1 MHKNQVLNFIYEQ
14 EEIRIDILITKLTNL
29 SRANAQNLI
38 LQKKVLIDNNL
49 VSKKNQIVKTG
60 QKVEIFNDY
69 QSPKPSLVPAEMKL
83 EIVFQDENI
92 LLINKPK
99 NLVVHPG
106 VGNWNNTLVNGLISY
121 FESSLFELNNV
132 RPGIIHRLD
141 KDTTGLILVAK
152 NAKAHNFFTNQLANR
167 EIKRFYKAI
176 VIGKVPHKIMKIN
189 LPIAR
194 DLKNPLK
201 KTVSHFNSKPA
212 ITNVELIKHFNYQNK
227 DFSLVKCQL
236 ETGRTH
242 QIRVHLAHI
251 GFPVYGDPVYGKKV
265 DELGQRLHAYK
276 VIFTNLNG
284 KNQEFRVD
292 LPKEFDIA
300 FD

>member
-1 MHKNQVLNFIYEQ
+1 MHSDQILNFIYENKP
-14 EEIRIDILITKLTNL
+14 IRIDILITKLTNL
-29 SRANAQNLI
+29 SRKNAENLI
-38 LQKKVLIDNNL
+38 LQKKVLIDNNFVL
-49 VSKKNQIVKTG
+49 KKNQIVKTG
-60 QKVEIFNDY
+60 QKVKIFNDY
-69 QSPKPSLVPAEMKL
+69 QAPKISLKPIKMEL
-83 EIVFQDENI
+83 EIVFQNENI

-106 VGNWNNTLVNGLISY
+106 IGNWDNTLLNGIISY
-121 FESSLFELNNV
+121 FEADLLKNDHI

-152 NAKAHNFFTNQLANR
+152 NVAAHNFFANQLAKR

-176 VIGKVPHKIMKIN
+176 VVGKVLHKMMKIN

-201 KTVSHFNSKPA
+201 KTISFFNAKPA
-212 ITNVELIKHFNYQNK
+212 ITHVKLVKNFIYQNQNL
-227 DFSLVKCQL
+227 SLVKCQL

-251 GFPVYGDPVYGKKV
+251 GFPIYGDPIYGQKV
-265 DELGQRLHAYK
+265 DKLGQRLHAYK
-276 VIFTNLNG
+276 IIFTDLDG
-284 KNQEFRVD
+284 KRCEFRAD
-292 LPKEFDIA
+292 LPSEFDIA
-300 FD
+300 F

>member
-38 LQKKVLIDNNL
+38 LQKKVLIDNNF

-69 QSPKPSLVPAEMKL
+69 QPPKPSLAPVEMQL

-121 FESSLFELNNV
+121 FESSLFELDNV

-141 KDTTGLILVAK
+141 KDTTGLILIAK
-152 NAKAHNFFTNQLANR
+152 NAKAHNFFANQLANR

-201 KTVSHFNSKPA
+201 KTVSHFNSKKA
-212 ITNVELIKHFNYQNK
+212 TTHVELIKHFNYQNK

-251 GFPVYGDPVYGKKV
+251 GFPIYGDPVYGKKV

-276 VIFTNLNG
+276 MIFTDLNG
-284 KNQEFRVD
+284 KIQEFRAD
-292 LPKEFDIA
+292 LPKEFSIA